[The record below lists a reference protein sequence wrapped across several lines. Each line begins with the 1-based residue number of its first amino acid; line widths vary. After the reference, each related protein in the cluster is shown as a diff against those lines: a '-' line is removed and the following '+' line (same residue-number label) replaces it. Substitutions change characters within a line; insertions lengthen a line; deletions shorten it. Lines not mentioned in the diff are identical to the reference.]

1 VGELETTA
9 AGLRCAA
16 CGADY
21 AEGPYP
27 GTLALSEVGANFAQ
41 ELDAQILPRLVP
53 ALDALEPPA
62 CSEQVIERTARELGI
77 AVGNPVW
84 EGRADLARLLLRQ
97 QDTVALD
104 VGCGFGTFATAVAR
118 SAGHVFATDRSP
130 VRVALTAARAR
141 AEGLDNL
148 TAFETNGVRLPLGD
162 ATCDLVTIIGVL
174 EWAGVGTGDAPAA
187 QRAMLA
193 EVRRVLKPGGVLLL
207 GIENR
212 FAAHY
217 FVGAREDHTDL
228 RFSSLLPRRLADL
241 QSRRARGVP
250 FETPTHGRAA
260 LKRLLAEAGLAPRI
274 AAVLPSYQQPR
285 FAFDEADARDGLR
298 FYVRH
303 AFHASST
310 ARRMAGRL
318 LLRAPSGAV
327 VGLVPSYWA
336 IAAKGD
342 QPPPSVPGVITG
354 SPHCDGAI
362 KQIDWRARRL
372 TATSRLTG
380 DPLRTEELV
389 DGWNA
394 RRWATWPLRASARA
408 GRRRTLAAALT
419 RHLREAVGDATVARE
434 ELLAEAH
441 AGLELVADGLDAGVA
456 ARCRALLA
464 ELPERMPSAREHG
477 DLILNNVVVVDGG
490 EVRLVDRPEHEA
502 PAAVG
507 RDAATALLD
516 LCGIESGAK
525 QLDLARGVDG
535 LERLRGADAAAA
547 GALVRAGFAGIS
559 REHAPAALLAGVL
572 RHLAAHRALT
582 GVEGFLA
589 AAADGRLARALAALP
604 ER

>member
-1 VGELETTA
+1 VGELETTPS
-9 AGLRCAA
+9 GLRCEA

-27 GTLALSEVGANFAQ
+27 GTLAFSEVGANFAQ

-62 CSEQVIERTARELGI
+62 CSERVIERTARELGI

-84 EGRADLARLLLRQ
+84 EGRADIARLLLRGK
-97 QDTVALD
+97 DTVALD

-118 SAGHVFATDRSP
+118 SARHVFATDRSP

-212 FAAHY
+212 YAAHY
-217 FVGAREDHTDL
+217 FLGAREDHTDL

-241 QSRRARGVP
+241 QIRRARGVP

-260 LKRLLAEAGLAPRI
+260 LKRLLADAGLAPRI

-285 FAFDEADARDGLR
+285 FAFDEADARDGVR

-303 AFHASST
+303 AFHAGST
-310 ARRMAGRL
+310 ARRIAGRL
-318 LLRAPSGAV
+318 LLRAPAGAV

-342 QPPPSVPGVITG
+342 QPPPPVPGVVTG

-362 KQIDWRARRL
+362 KRIDWRAGLLR
-372 TATSRLTG
+372 ATSRLTG
-380 DPLRTEELV
+380 EPLREEQLV

-394 RRWATWPLRASARA
+394 RRWAAWPLHASARA
-408 GRRRTLAAALT
+408 ARRRALAGAIAEQLRGAVSEASAA
-419 RHLREAVGDATVARE
+419 RD
-434 ELLAEAH
+434 ELLAEAN
-441 AGLELVADGLDAGVA
+441 AGLELVAGTLDAGVVE
-456 ARCRALLA
+456 RCRALLA
-464 ELPERMPSAREHG
+464 ELPEQVPCAREHG
-477 DLILNNVVVVDGG
+477 DLILNNVVVADGG
-490 EVRLVDRPEHEA
+490 AIRLVDRPEREA
-502 PAAVG
+502 PAPVG

-516 LCGIESGAK
+516 LCGIESGVK

-547 GALVRAGFAGIS
+547 GALVRAGFAGVP
-559 REHAPAALLAGVL
+559 REQVPAALLAGVL

-604 ER
+604 A